1 MQVPVAV
8 EKVPGNGYRARG
20 GEPFAFSADGKTQQE
35 ALANLRA
42 KIAEHLAK
50 GVQILALEVPV
61 AEHPL
66 ARFVGIYDPN
76 DPLVKDWLQ
85 IMAETRKKEDAVL
98 DLL

>member
-20 GEPFAFSADGKTQQE
+20 GEPFAFSAEGKTQQE
-35 ALANLRA
+35 ALANFRD
-42 KIAEHLAK
+42 KIAEQLAK
-50 GVQILALEVPV
+50 GVQIIALEVPV

-66 ARFVGIYDPN
+66 ARFAGIYDPN

-85 IMAETRKKEDAVL
+85 IIAENRKKEDEVL
-98 DLL
+98 DIP